1 MKKQEKIDI
10 LQRGIDEKQMC
21 RCYFSY
27 DDNYC
32 YYYPNRVN
40 DRFFLGQEE
49 DDFLLDGYCIR
60 KLSQLKMVELREDKC
75 GEINRLL
82 GVTDQIADPG
92 IDISSWQSI
101 FQDLMERDY
110 YIILEDENN
119 GQLEIGR
126 ITKVLK
132 DRIYFLSFDADGV
145 WAETDEEFI
154 IRYGQITTV
163 RWENRYVERW
173 RQYLEGELTVGN

>member
-1 MKKQEKIDI
+1 M
-10 LQRGIDEKQMC
+10 
-21 RCYFSY
+21 
-27 DDNYC
+27 
-32 YYYPNRVN
+32 
-40 DRFFLGQEE
+40 
-49 DDFLLDGYCIR
+49 
-60 KLSQLKMVELREDKC
+60 ELREDKC

-163 RWENRYVERW
+163 RWETRYVERW
-173 RQYLEGELTVGN
+173 RQYLEGELTVEN

>member
-27 DDNYC
+27 D
-32 YYYPNRVN
+32 
-40 DRFFLGQEE
+40 GQEE

-60 KLSQLKMVELREDKC
+60 KLSQLKKVELREDKC

-145 WAETDEEFI
+145 WAETD
-154 IRYGQITTV
+154 
-163 RWENRYVERW
+163 RYVERW